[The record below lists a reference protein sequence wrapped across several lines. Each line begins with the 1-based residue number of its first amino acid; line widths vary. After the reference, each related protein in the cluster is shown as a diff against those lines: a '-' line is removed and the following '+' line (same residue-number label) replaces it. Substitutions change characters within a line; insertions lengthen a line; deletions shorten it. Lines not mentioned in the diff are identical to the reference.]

1 MQSHNDGDG
10 KIRSEFMKRLQER
23 ANAAVSKGQ
32 SQIAGGRPGEAVL
45 EEWQTY
51 GVHVRHLPN
60 DEQGILRISVGG
72 GDTPVP
78 LNYLVF
84 RGSHVQCV
92 DLLRKALRALEEGP
106 VDCGCHLVDEEDE
119 NGGGEPGVLP

>member
-10 KIRSEFMKRLQER
+10 KLRPEFMERLQKR
-23 ANAAVSKGQ
+23 AEAMASKGQ
-32 SQIAGGRPGEAVL
+32 SQIAGGKPEEPIL

-60 DEQGILRISVGG
+60 DEQGILRISIGG
-72 GDTPVP
+72 GDPPVP
-78 LNYLVF
+78 LDYLVF

-106 VDCGCHLVDEEDE
+106 VE
-119 NGGGEPGVLP
+119 